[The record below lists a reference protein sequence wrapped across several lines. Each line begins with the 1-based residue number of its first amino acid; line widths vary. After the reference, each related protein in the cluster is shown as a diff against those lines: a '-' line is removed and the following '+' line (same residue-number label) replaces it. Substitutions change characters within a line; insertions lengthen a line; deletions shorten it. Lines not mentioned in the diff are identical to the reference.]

1 MVGSP
6 SSSHNTEAAILARLI
21 RAGEHN
27 LSQGAAEFLLSIHFS
42 DRDIE
47 RMNELSELAREGK
60 LSPAQ
65 GVELDGYIHVDN
77 LLSLMQ
83 SRARLALNKSAGAES

>member
-1 MVGSP
+1 
-6 SSSHNTEAAILARLI
+6 
-21 RAGEHN
+21 
-27 LSQGAAEFLLSIHFS
+27 LLSIHFS

-47 RMNELSELAREGK
+47 RMNELSELARGGK